1 MTLRRWERR
10 EKISPGSASSQSSVQ
25 FPAQGDKTVASMLS

>member
-10 EKISPGSASSQSSVQ
+10 EKISPGSASQSSVQ